1 MSDYYHQYLPFA
13 GDNRDPQELDPQ
25 DAHNQPLTPAAPH
38 GDADPQMPPRFQSLG
53 YFTGFPDP
61 ILFQPSKAQSS
72 RGRKKSVPGMDHVK
86 HRRTRSGCYT
96 CRSRRVKCDET
107 HPICDRCR
115 KGKRDCVYPEPPN
128 SKGSTGPSPLR
139 ESSLSRRGSPDSDP
153 DEAEE
158 GTETGARLGS
168 IPDEEPNQLPTPP
181 AKSATWS
188 QKTNTALA
196 FDSEGSTRRSSET
209 PSLEGTKS
217 TSPSMSISTTAS
229 LTPYLQMP
237 DPMLHISSGP
247 PDWSDLPPDF
257 KFYLEY
263 FCNNISVGHYGMNHD
278 PDNFFRS
285 FLPGIA
291 VQNGNDPLLNAVVGF
306 AAYHYTVQNPNGKI
320 QDFLQYYNRSVTLLL
335 SSFRKREKQSVATL
349 MTILQLATIE
359 TATQSSTGCTLLNW
373 YVRFDVSVG
382 MMAGFETALP
392 QEWFSATVK
401 FSVLRL
407 ISMDMSLLYAKGRR
421 GEMSSEDFSAEY
433 RHITSRLYEWRENLD
448 PAITDS
454 SYLITDIGQ
463 KQPLKDDIVNPYK
476 PRYLYDFPLFRTTTL
491 IAEWN
496 SVILMHNSQETM
508 ALQQEPSVQLNKC
521 AIEIC
526 EIFETV
532 EKWPAAPKGVLMHL
546 QPCLAMAALFLPR
559 DSRYQMWIRRKY
571 ALIEKLGY
579 IFPSAVRARMAE
591 MFRDPTCKDWWLPD
605 GEGLSPVLRSI
616 RAFADERNANPVSEQ
631 TENVREMSA
640 IFAKMCLDRG
650 ENRFPSPGD
659 SSNPAH

>member
-1 MSDYYHQYLPFA
+1 MSDYYHQYLPLA

-25 DAHNQPLTPAAPH
+25 DVHNQPLTPAAPH
-38 GDADPQMPPRFQSLG
+38 GEADPQMPPQFQSLG

-61 ILFQPSKAQSS
+61 ILFQPS
-72 RGRKKSVPGMDHVK
+72 
-86 HRRTRSGCYT
+86 
-96 CRSRRVKCDET
+96 
-107 HPICDRCR
+107 CR

-128 SKGSTGPSPLR
+128 PKGSTGPSPLR
-139 ESSLSRRGSPDSDP
+139 ESSFSCRGSPDSDP

-181 AKSATWS
+181 AKCAARL

-237 DPMLHISSGP
+237 DSMLHISSGP
-247 PDWSDLPPDF
+247 LDWSDLPPDF

-263 FCNNISVGHYGMNHD
+263 FCSNISVGHYGMNHD
-278 PDNFFRS
+278 PDNFFRG

-291 VQNGNDPLLNAVVGF
+291 VRNGNDPLLNAVVGF
-306 AAYHYTVQNPNGKI
+306 AAYHYTVQNPKGKI
-320 QDFLQYYNRSVTLLL
+320 QDFLQYYDRSVTLLL
-335 SSFRKREKQSVATL
+335 SSFRKREKQTIATL

-359 TATQSSTGCTLLNW
+359 EYLGDWVSLMGHQKAAFKLLTQLFTPQTATQSSTSCTLLNW

-382 MMAGFETALP
+382 MMAGFETTLP
-392 QEWFSATVK
+392 REWFSATVK

-421 GEMSSEDFSAEY
+421 REISGEEFSAEY
-433 RHITSRLYEWRENLD
+433 RRFTSRLYEWRNNLD

-454 SYLITDIGQ
+454 SYLVTDFGQ
-463 KQPLKDDIVNPYK
+463 KQPLKDDIVNPYQ
-476 PRYLYDFPLFRTTTL
+476 PGYLYDFPLFRTTTL

-508 ALQQEPSVQLNKC
+508 ATQREPSNQLNDC
-521 AIEIC
+521 AMEIC
-526 EIFETV
+526 KIFETV

-546 QPCLAMAALFLPR
+546 QPCLAIAALFLPR
-559 DSRYQMWIRRKY
+559 DSRHHMWVRRKY

-579 IFPSAVRARMAE
+579 IFPSTMRARMAE
-591 MFRDPTCKDWWLPD
+591 IFRDPTCEDWWLPNE
-605 GEGLSPVLRSI
+605 EGLSPVLRSI

-631 TENVREMSA
+631 TENVREMNA
-640 IFAKMCLDRG
+640 IFAKMRIDSV

>member
-1 MSDYYHQYLPFA
+1 MSDYYYQYLPFA

-61 ILFQPSKAQSS
+61 IVFQPSKTQSS
-72 RGRKKSVPGMDHVK
+72 RGRKKSVPGVDHVK

-128 SKGSTGPSPLR
+128 SKSSAGPSPLR
-139 ESSLSRRGSPDSDP
+139 ESSCGRRGSPDSDP

-158 GTETGARLGS
+158 EAETGARLGS
-168 IPDEEPNQLPTPP
+168 IPDEEPN
-181 AKSATWS
+181 
-188 QKTNTALA
+188 
-196 FDSEGSTRRSSET
+196 
-209 PSLEGTKS
+209 
-217 TSPSMSISTTAS
+217 
-229 LTPYLQMP
+229 
-237 DPMLHISSGP
+237 HSGP
-247 PDWSDLPPDF
+247 PDWSDLPPDI
-257 KFYLEY
+257 KFYLGY
-263 FCNNISVGHYGMNHD
+263 FCKNISVGHYGMNHD

-291 VQNGNDPLLNAVVGF
+291 VQNGNDALLNAVVGF

-320 QDFLQYYNRSVTLLL
+320 QDFLQYYDRSVTLLL
-335 SSFRKREKQSVATL
+335 GSFRKREKQSVATL

-359 TATQSSTGCTLLNW
+359 TATQSSTSCTLLNW

-382 MMAGFETALP
+382 MISGFETALP
-392 QEWFSATVK
+392 REWFSATVK

-407 ISMDMSLLYAKGRR
+407 ISMDMALLYAKRRR

-433 RHITSRLYEWRENLD
+433 KHTTSRLYQWRTNLD

-454 SYLITDIGQ
+454 SYLITDFGQ
-463 KQPLKDDIVNPYK
+463 KQPLEDDIVNPYK
-476 PRYLYDFPLFRTTTL
+476 SGYLYDFPLFRTTTL

-508 ALQQEPSVQLNKC
+508 ALQQEPSDELRRC
-521 AIEIC
+521 AMEIC

-532 EKWPAAPKGVLMHL
+532 EKWPEAPKGVLMHL

-559 DSRYQMWIRRKY
+559 DSRHHMWIRRKY
-571 ALIEKLGY
+571 ALIEKSG
-579 IFPSAVRARMAE
+579 
-591 MFRDPTCKDWWLPD
+591 
-605 GEGLSPVLRSI
+605 I

-631 TENVREMSA
+631 TQNLREISA
-640 IFAKMCLDRG
+640 IFAKMRIDRV
-650 ENRFPSPGD
+650 EDRFSSPGD

>member
-13 GDNRDPQELDPQ
+13 GDNGEELDPQ
-25 DAHNQPLTPAAPH
+25 DAHNQPLTPTVPH
-38 GDADPQMPPRFQSLG
+38 GDADPQMPPRLQSLG

-61 ILFQPSKAQSS
+61 ILFQPSKTQSS

-128 SKGSTGPSPLR
+128 SKGSTGPSQLR
-139 ESSLSRRGSPDSDP
+139 ESSFSRRGSPDSDP

-181 AKSATWS
+181 AKSAARS

-247 PDWSDLPPDF
+247 PDWSDLAPDF
-257 KFYLEY
+257 KFYLKY
-263 FCNNISVGHYGMNHD
+263 FRNNISVGHYGMNHD

-291 VQNGNDPLLNAVVGF
+291 VQNGNDALLNAVVGF

-320 QDFLQYYNRSVTLLL
+320 EDFLQYYNRSVTLLL
-335 SSFRKREKQSVATL
+335 SSFRKRQKQSVATL

-359 TATQSSTGCTLLNW
+359 TATQSSISCTLLNW
-373 YVRFDVSVG
+373 YVRYDVSVG

-401 FSVLRL
+401 FSVFRM
-407 ISMDMSLLYAKGRR
+407 ISMDMSLLNAKGRL
-421 GEMSSEDFSAEY
+421 GEMSSEDFSAEHS
-433 RHITSRLYEWRENLD
+433 RITSRLYEWRKNLD

-454 SYLITDIGQ
+454 NYLVTDFGQ

-476 PRYLYDFPLFRTTTL
+476 PGYLYEFPLFRTTTL
-491 IAEWN
+491 IAEWD
-496 SVILMHNSQETM
+496 SVILMHNSQETI
-508 ALQQEPSVQLNKC
+508 ALQQEPSDELKKC
-521 AIEIC
+521 AMEIC

-532 EKWPAAPKGVLMHL
+532 EKWPEAPKGVLMHL
-546 QPCLAMAALFLPR
+546 QPCLAIAALFLPR
-559 DSRYQMWIRRKY
+559 DSRHHMWVRRKY

-579 IFPSAVRARMAE
+579 IFPSIVRARMAE
-591 MFRDPTCKDWWLPD
+591 MFHDPTCEDWWLPNE
-605 GEGLSPVLRSI
+605 EGLTPVLRSI
-616 RAFADERNANPVSEQ
+616 RAFANERNTNPVSEQ
-631 TENVREMSA
+631 TENVREISA
-640 IFAKMCLDRG
+640 IFAKMRIDR
-650 ENRFPSPGD
+650 EEIRFPSPGD